1 MPRTPKP
8 WKRAGRVGWW
18 TTLDGRQ
25 VLLTEDGTYDEA
37 QQKLFR
43 LLLRENRLHRP
54 DTLDLAIADLI
65 EVYLDHLQATV
76 APGSYETARARLQV
90 VADHCGTVA
99 ASALRASHMER
110 LLAKRA
116 VSNSTKRGYVV
127 ALRSCLAYC
136 RREGLVAKDLD
147 PLKEYKLP
155 PAERRERTLT
165 HAERVAIESAA
176 TPELRTL
183 LQALG
188 ETGARPHILLE
199 LSAQDIRW
207 SEGIAVVQS
216 KQRPYTVVLTR
227 KLLEVLQRL
236 AAIHPDGPLL
246 RNTRGLPWTRNA
258 VRCQLHRL
266 GEKLGLSHISAYVW
280 RHSYATD
287 ALEAG
292 INPGALAAL
301 MGHKDLSMI
310 SKHYSHLAERTSK
323 LREAAEGA
331 AEASRSGLVEQ
342 DESCESSE

>member
-8 WKRAGRVGWW
+8 WQRKNRPGWW

-25 VLLTEDGTYDEA
+25 ILLTEDGSYDDA
-37 QQKLFR
+37 QQRLFR
-43 LLLRENRLHRP
+43 LLLRENRVHRP
-54 DTLDLAIADLI
+54 DTLDLALCDLI

-76 APGSYETARARLQV
+76 AEGSYQTARARLQV
-90 VADHCGTVA
+90 VADHCGTVSV
-99 ASALRASHMER
+99 SAIRASHVER

-136 RREGLVAKDLD
+136 RREGLIAKDLD
-147 PLKEYKLP
+147 PLQGFRLP

-165 HAERVAIESAA
+165 TDERVAIEAAA

-199 LSAQDIRW
+199 LEAQHIRW
-207 SEGIAVVQS
+207 GEGIAVIES
-216 KQRPYTVVLTR
+216 KGRPYTLVLTG
-227 KLLEVLQRL
+227 KLLAVLRQL
-236 AAIHPDGPLL
+236 ATVHPTGPLL
-246 RNTRGLPWTRNA
+246 RNTRGEPWTRNA

-266 GEKLGLSHISAYVW
+266 GVKLGLSRISAYVW

-287 ALEAG
+287 ALQAG
-292 INPGALAAL
+292 VNPGALAAL

-310 SKHYSHLAERTSK
+310 SRHYSHLAERTGQ
-323 LREAAEGA
+323 LRQAAEDA
-331 AEASRSGLVEQ
+331 AIAGRSQ
-342 DESCESSE
+342 ESDDQ